1 MRGSL
6 LLPAE
11 RRPTYYF
18 LQYAKRFSP
27 VYLTAEIDMGRARA
41 HRAQA
46 LATTGRRF
54 SYVSYIIRSVSLALQ
69 RYPEAND
76 SVRHGFLPRFT
87 QHPRIHAKFTVDKA
101 SAGRRFVA
109 AGLVLDADRAE
120 LVEVQARV
128 DYIREGS
135 FETLDEFKNAR
146 LLRKLP
152 LGIGQW
158 VYNAAL
164 SSLDRRGRLQGTFM
178 VTSLG
183 HRPIRD
189 FLPVSSS
196 TLCFGM
202 GAIEPRPVVVDG
214 EIVIREMM
222 NLSFAFDHAVLDG
235 ALAADLL
242 TEVKHVIERGEWDS
256 AALLDEASSPR
267 LGPAPRDFQQ
277 TGEQR

>member
-1 MRGSL
+1 MQRNL
-6 LLPAE
+6 LLPSE

-27 VYLTAEIDMGRARA
+27 VYLSTEIDMGRART
-41 HRAQA
+41 HRSYA
-46 LATTGRRF
+46 LTTIGKRF
-54 SYVSYIIRSVSLALQ
+54 SYVSYIIRSVSLALR
-69 RYPEAND
+69 RYPEANA
-76 SVRHGFLPRFT
+76 SVLHGFLPRFRL
-87 QHPRIHAKFTVDKA
+87 HPRIHAKFTVDKVA
-101 SAGRRFVA
+101 NGQRFVA

-120 LVEVQARV
+120 LAAVQARV
-128 DYIREGS
+128 DYIRDGS

-202 GAIEPRPVVVDG
+202 GAIESRPVVIDG
-214 EIVIREMM
+214 EVVIREMM
-222 NLSFAFDHAVLDG
+222 NLSFAFDHAALDG
-235 ALAADLL
+235 GLAADLL
-242 TEVKHVIERGEWDS
+242 TEIKSVAERGEWD
-256 AALLDEASSPR
+256 APPALDDVSPR
-267 LGPAPRDFQQ
+267 RLNPPSETPDRRGN
-277 TGEQR
+277 QR

>member
-1 MRGSL
+1 MQRNL
-6 LLPAE
+6 FLPSE

-27 VYLTAEIDMGRARA
+27 VYLSAEIDMGGVRA
-41 HRAQA
+41 HRSQTSAA
-46 LATTGRRF
+46 SGRRF
-54 SYVSYIIRSVSLALQ
+54 SYVSYIIRSVSLALM
-69 RYPEAND
+69 RYPEANA
-76 SVRHGFLPRFT
+76 SVLHGFLPRFT
-87 QHPRIHAKFTVDKA
+87 LHPRIHAKFTVDKLA
-101 SAGRRFVA
+101 GGRRFVA
-109 AGLVLDADRAE
+109 AGVVLDADRAE
-120 LVEVQARV
+120 LAEIQARV
-128 DYIREGS
+128 DYIRDGS

-202 GAIEPRPVVVDG
+202 GAIEPRAVVVDG
-214 EIVIREMM
+214 EIVTREMM

-235 ALAADLL
+235 GLAADLL
-242 TEVKHVIERGEWDS
+242 TEIKRVAESGEWDAEPVLD
-256 AALLDEASSPR
+256 AAPPRRLSPPSETPDYR
-267 LGPAPRDFQQ
+267 GD
-277 TGEQR
+277 QR